1 MSTKS
6 LNEQVSDVMNERST
20 KNAKRTKLVKLGL
33 MPHEVELL
41 LSMQRTA
48 KHSGTDFDF
57 SKLTFGVEIES
68 YHYTRE
74 SLISAGTANGLQVRS
89 EGSTTTRATS
99 KSFLIRLCRAITP
112 TK

>member
-41 LSMQRTA
+41 LFRCSALQSTVAR
-48 KHSGTDFDF
+48 
-57 SKLTFGVEIES
+57 
-68 YHYTRE
+68 
-74 SLISAGTANGLQVRS
+74 ISISQS
-89 EGSTTTRATS
+89 
-99 KSFLIRLCRAITP
+99 
-112 TK
+112 